1 MEYRLAQRIINL
13 KLSATDEIDNTVKK
27 MQRKGIN
34 DIISFGGGE
43 PCFDTPLT
51 VQEGAIA
58 GLRGGKTKYEP
69 TAGDYELREEIS
81 KKLKQH
87 NQINAGVEDIIVTP
101 GGKFAVYLAS
111 QVLLQPGDKVM
122 VLEPA
127 WVSYVSNAELAGA
140 EVIHIPSYE
149 ENGFQPD
156 LDLIRKKMDKSVR
169 YIVMNSPSNPTGAV
183 YAPDTIR
190 EIARIAQQY
199 GALIL
204 SDEIYEDILYQGER
218 FSPGSEFDN
227 VITINGFS
235 KTYAMTGWRLGY
247 VTAPREIIDGMIK
260 IYQQSATCVTAF
272 AQSGA
277 IDALRDPKAAA
288 DSQKMIEGYRQR
300 CELISDLI
308 KESGFFKGF
317 VPQGAFYAFPSY
329 TFNRSSLEVA
339 NLMLEKAH
347 VATVPGSAFGDCG
360 ERHIRFSYSTSK
372 ENIIEGFHRITRIA
386 DQLAKES

>member
-1 MEYRLAQRIINL
+1 MEYRLAQRVMDL
-13 KLSATDEIDNTVKK
+13 QLSATDEIDNTVKK
-27 MQRKGIN
+27 MRRAGID

-51 VQEGAIA
+51 VQDAAIA
-58 GLRGGKTKYEP
+58 GLRAGKTKYEP

-81 KKLKQH
+81 KKFKEH
-87 NQINAGVEDIIVTP
+87 NHINAGVEDILVTP
-101 GGKFAVYLAS
+101 GGKFAVFMVS
-111 QVLLQPGDKVM
+111 QAMLQPGDKVM
-122 VLEPA
+122 ALEPA

-169 YIVMNSPSNPTGAV
+169 FIVMNSPSNPTGAV
-183 YAPDTIR
+183 YLPDTIR

-218 FSPGSEFDN
+218 FSPGSEFEN

-260 IYQQSATCVTAF
+260 IYQQSATCVTSF

-277 IDALRDPKAAA
+277 IDALRNPKAAA
-288 DSQKMIEGYRQR
+288 ESRKMIEGYHER
-300 CELISDLI
+300 CVLISELIQ
-308 KESGFFKGF
+308 ESGFFKGF
-317 VPQGAFYAFPSY
+317 APHGAFYAFPSY
-329 TFNRSSLEVA
+329 TFKRSSLEVA
-339 NLMLEKAH
+339 NLLLEKAH
-347 VATVPGSAFGDCG
+347 VATVPGSAFGPCG
-360 ERHIRFSYSTSK
+360 ENHIRFSYSTSK
-372 ENIIEGFHRITRIA
+372 ENIIEGFRRIAQIA
-386 DQLAKES
+386 DQLA

>member
-1 MEYRLAQRIINL
+1 MAYKLSERVVSL

-27 MQRKGIN
+27 MQRAGIK

-43 PCFDTPLT
+43 PCFDTPLS
-51 VQEGAIA
+51 VQDAAIA
-58 GLRGGKTKYEP
+58 GLRAGKTKYEP

-81 KKLKQH
+81 LKLKRH
-87 NQINAGVEDIIVTP
+87 NNINAGVDDIIVTP
-101 GGKFAVYLAS
+101 GGKFAVFLACQS
-111 QVLLQPGDKVM
+111 LLQPGDKVM

-156 LDLIRKKMDKSVR
+156 LDLIRNKMDKSVR
-169 YIVMNSPSNPTGAV
+169 FIILNSPNNPTGAV
-183 YAPDTIR
+183 YAPDTTR
-190 EIARIAQQY
+190 EITRIAHQY
-199 GALIL
+199 GALVI
-204 SDEIYEDILYQGER
+204 SDEIYEDIIYEGQR
-218 FSPGSEFDN
+218 YSPGSDYDN

-247 VTAPREIIDGMIK
+247 VTAPREIK

-277 IDALRDPKAAA
+277 IDALRNPAAAA
-288 DSQKMIEGYRQR
+288 DSLIMIRGYHER
-300 CELISDLI
+300 CVLISELIQ
-308 KESGFFKGF
+308 ESGFFKGF
-317 VPQGAFYAFPSY
+317 VPKGAFYSFPSY
-329 TFNRSSLEVA
+329 TFNLSSLDVA
-339 NLMLEKAH
+339 NLLLEKAH

-360 ERHIRFSYSTSK
+360 ERHIRLSYSTSK
-372 ENIIEGFHRITRIA
+372 ENIIEGFKRISQIA
-386 DQLAKES
+386 DQLG

>member
-1 MEYRLAQRIINL
+1 MGYRLTQRVDNL
-13 KLSATDEIDNTVKK
+13 QLSATDEIDNVVKR
-27 MQRKGIN
+27 MQRAGIK

-51 VQEGAIA
+51 VQDAAIA
-58 GLRGGKTKYEP
+58 GLRAGKTKYEP
-69 TAGDYELREEIS
+69 TAGDFELREEIS
-81 KKLKQH
+81 NKLKLH
-87 NQINAGVEDIIVTP
+87 NHINAGVDDIIVTP
-101 GGKFAVYLAS
+101 GAKFAVYMAC
-111 QVLLQPGDKVM
+111 QALLQPGDKVM
-122 VLEPA
+122 VLEPG

-140 EVIHIPSYE
+140 EVIHIPSCE

-156 LDLIRKKMDKSVR
+156 LDLIRRKMDKSVR
-169 YIVMNSPSNPTGAV
+169 FIVINSPCNPTGAV
-183 YAPDTIR
+183 YPPNTIR
-190 EIARIAQQY
+190 EIAKIAQQY

-204 SDEIYEDILYQGER
+204 SDEIYEDILYEGER
-218 FSPGSEFDN
+218 FSAGAEFDN

-277 IDALRDPKAAA
+277 LEALRNPKAAA
-288 DSQKMIEGYRQR
+288 DSQKMVQGFHER

-308 KESGFFKGF
+308 RKSGFFKGF
-317 VPQGAFYAFPSY
+317 IPKGAFYAFPSY
-329 TFNRSSLEVA
+329 TFKQSSLDVA
-339 NLMLEKAH
+339 NLLLEKAH

-360 ERHIRFSYSTSK
+360 EGHIRISYSTSK
-372 ENIIEGFHRITRIA
+372 ENIIEGFMRIKQIA
-386 DQLAKES
+386 DQLV

>member
-1 MEYRLAQRIINL
+1 MVYKFAKRVIDL
-13 KLSATDEIDNTVKK
+13 KLSATDEIDNTVKR
-27 MQRKGIN
+27 MQRAGIN

-43 PCFDTPLT
+43 PCFDTPLS
-51 VQEGAIA
+51 VQEAAIA
-58 GLRGGKTKYEP
+58 GLRAGKTKYEP
-69 TAGDYELREEIS
+69 TAGDFELREEIS

-87 NQINAGVEDIIVTP
+87 NNITAGVDDILVTP
-101 GGKFAVYLAS
+101 GGKFAVFMAC
-111 QVLLQPGDKVM
+111 QALLEKGDKVM

-140 EVIHIPSYE
+140 EVIHIPSDE
-149 ENGFQPD
+149 SNGFQPN
-156 LDLIRKKMDKSVR
+156 LDLIRKNMDKSVR
-169 YIVMNSPSNPTGAV
+169 FIVMNSPSNPTGAV

-190 EIARIAQQY
+190 EIAKIAQKY
-199 GALIL
+199 GALVF

-218 FSPGSEFDN
+218 YSPGSEFEN

-247 VTAPREIIDGMIK
+247 VTAPRDIINEMIK

-277 IDALRDPKAAA
+277 IDALRNPKAAA
-288 DSQKMIEGYRQR
+288 DSRKMVEGYHER
-300 CELISDLI
+300 CLLISDLI
-308 KESGFFKGF
+308 QESGFFKGF
-317 VPQGAFYAFPSY
+317 VPHGAFYAFPSY
-329 TFNRSSLEVA
+329 TFKRSSLDIA
-339 NLMLEKAH
+339 TLLLEKAH

-372 ENIIEGFHRITRIA
+372 ENIIEGFRRIQQIA
-386 DQLAKES
+386 DQLE

>member
-1 MEYRLAQRIINL
+1 MEYRLAQRIIDL
-13 KLSATDEIDNTVKK
+13 KLSATDEIDNTVKR
-27 MQRKGIN
+27 MQRAGIK

-51 VQEGAIA
+51 VQDAAIA
-58 GLRGGKTKYEP
+58 GLRAGKTKYEP
-69 TAGDYELREEIS
+69 TAGDFELREEIS
-81 KKLKQH
+81 QKFKRH
-87 NQINAGVEDIIVTP
+87 NNITAGVDDILVTP

-111 QVLLQPGDKVM
+111 QALLQPGDKVM

-169 YIVMNSPSNPTGAV
+169 FIVMNSPNNPTGAV
-183 YAPDTIR
+183 YAPNTIR
-190 EIARIAQQY
+190 EIAKIAQQY

-218 FSPGSEFDN
+218 YSPGSEFDN

-277 IDALRDPKAAA
+277 IDALRNPKAAA
-288 DSQKMIEGYRQR
+288 DSQKMVQGYRER
-300 CELISDLI
+300 CELISELI
-308 KESGFFKGF
+308 TESGFFKCF
-317 VPQGAFYAFPSY
+317 IPQGAFYAFPSY

-339 NLMLEKAH
+339 NLLLEKAQ
-347 VATVPGSAFGDCG
+347 VATVPGSAFGECG

-372 ENIIEGFHRITRIA
+372 ENIIEGFRRIKQIA
-386 DQLAKES
+386 DQLA

>member
-1 MEYRLAQRIINL
+1 MGYRLAQRVINL
-13 KLSATDEIDNTVKK
+13 KLSATDEIDNTVKR
-27 MQRKGIN
+27 MQRAGIH

-51 VQEGAIA
+51 VQDAAIA
-58 GLRGGKTKYEP
+58 GLRAGKTKYEP

-81 KKLKQH
+81 KKLKRH
-87 NQINAGVEDIIVTP
+87 NHITAGVDDILVTP
-101 GGKFAVYLAS
+101 GGKFAVFMAC
-111 QVLLQPGDKVM
+111 QALLHPGDKVM

-156 LDLIRKKMDKSVR
+156 LDLIRKGMDKSVR
-169 YIVMNSPSNPTGAV
+169 FIVMNSPNNPTGAV

-199 GALIL
+199 GALIF
-204 SDEIYEDILYQGER
+204 SDEIYEDILYEGER
-218 FSPGSEFDN
+218 YSPGSEFEN

-247 VTAPREIIDGMIK
+247 VTAPSEIIDGMIK
-260 IYQQSATCVTAF
+260 IYQQSATCVTSF

-277 IDALRDPKAAA
+277 IEALRNPKAAA
-288 DSQKMIEGYRQR
+288 DSQAMVQGYRER
-300 CELISDLI
+300 CDLITELIQ
-308 KESGFFKGF
+308 ESRFFKGF

-329 TFNRSSLEVA
+329 TFSKSSLEIA
-339 NLMLEKAH
+339 NLLLEKAH
-347 VATVPGSAFGDCG
+347 VATVPGSAFGPCG
-360 ERHIRFSYSTSK
+360 EQHIRFSYSTSK
-372 ENIIEGFHRITRIA
+372 ANIIEGFKRIEQIA
-386 DQLAKES
+386 GELA

>member
-1 MEYRLAQRIINL
+1 MAYRLSQRVEGL

-27 MQRKGIN
+27 MQRAGIN

-43 PCFDTPLT
+43 PCFDTPLS
-51 VQEGAIA
+51 VQDAAIA
-58 GLRGGKTKYEP
+58 GLRAGKTKYEP

-81 KKLKQH
+81 LKFKKH
-87 NQINAGVEDIIVTP
+87 NNIIAGVDDILVTP
-101 GGKFAVYLAS
+101 GGKFAVFMACQS
-111 QVLLQPGDKVM
+111 LLQPGDKVM

-127 WVSYVSNAELAGA
+127 WVSYVSNAEMAGA

-156 LDLIRKKMDKSVR
+156 LDLIRQKMDKSVR
-169 YIVMNSPSNPTGAV
+169 FIVLNSPNNPTGAV
-183 YAPDTIR
+183 YAPETTR
-190 EIARIAQQY
+190 EITKIAQQY
-199 GALIL
+199 GALVI
-204 SDEIYEDILYQGER
+204 SDEIYEDILYEGQR
-218 FSPGSEFDN
+218 YSPGSEFDN

-277 IDALRDPKAAA
+277 IDALRNPAAAA
-288 DSQKMIEGYRQR
+288 DSRKMVEGYHERSV
-300 CELISDLI
+300 LISEQI
-308 KESGFFKGF
+308 RESGFFKGF

-329 TFNRSSLEVA
+329 TFNLSSLEMA
-339 NLMLEKAH
+339 NLLLEKAH

-360 ERHIRFSYSTSK
+360 EKHIRFSYSTSK
-372 ENIIEGFHRITRIA
+372 ENIIEGFKRIKQIA
-386 DQLAKES
+386 DKLG

>member
-1 MEYRLAQRIINL
+1 MGYRLAQRVINL
-13 KLSATDEIDNTVKK
+13 KLSATDEIDNTVKR
-27 MQRKGIN
+27 MQRAGIN

-43 PCFDTPLT
+43 PCFDTPVT
-51 VQEGAIA
+51 IQDAAIA
-58 GLRGGKTKYEP
+58 GLRAGKTKYEP

-81 KKLKQH
+81 KKFKRH
-87 NQINAGVEDIIVTP
+87 NNITAGVDDILVTP
-101 GGKFAVYLAS
+101 GGKFAVFMAC
-111 QVLLQPGDKVM
+111 QALLHPGDKVM

-156 LDLIRKKMDKSVR
+156 LDLIRKGMDKSVR
-169 YIVMNSPSNPTGAV
+169 FIVMNSPNNPTGAV
-183 YAPDTIR
+183 FPPDTIR

-199 GALIL
+199 GALVF

-218 FSPGSEFDN
+218 YSPGSEFEN

-277 IDALRDPKAAA
+277 IDALRNPKAAA
-288 DSQKMIEGYRQR
+288 DSQKMVQGYRER
-300 CELISDLI
+300 CDLISELIQ
-308 KESGFFKGF
+308 ESRFFKGF
-317 VPQGAFYAFPSY
+317 VTQGAFYAFPSY
-329 TFNRSSLEVA
+329 TFNRPSLDIA
-339 NLMLEKAH
+339 NLLLEKAH
-347 VATVPGSAFGDCG
+347 IATVPGSAFGDSG
-360 ERHIRFSYSTSK
+360 EQHIRFSYSTSK
-372 ENIIEGFHRITRIA
+372 ANIIEGFRRIEQIA
-386 DQLAKES
+386 GELA

>member
-1 MEYRLAQRIINL
+1 MEYRLAQRVIDL
-13 KLSATDEIDNTVKK
+13 KLSPTDEIDNIVKR
-27 MQRKGIN
+27 MQRTGIN

-43 PCFDTPLT
+43 PCFDTPVS
-51 VQEGAIA
+51 VQDAAIA
-58 GLRGGKTKYEP
+58 GLRAGKTKYEP
-69 TAGDYELREEIS
+69 TAGDFELREEIS
-81 KKLKQH
+81 LKFKRH
-87 NQINAGVEDIIVTP
+87 NNITAGLDDIIVTP
-101 GGKFAVYLAS
+101 GGKFAVYMAC
-111 QVLLQPGDKVM
+111 QAVLQPGDKVM

-127 WVSYVSNAELAGA
+127 WGSYMSNAELAGA

-156 LDLIRKKMDKSVR
+156 LDFIRSKMDKTVR
-169 YIVMNSPSNPTGAV
+169 FIMINSPCNPTGAV
-183 YAPDTIR
+183 YPPETIR
-190 EIARIAQQY
+190 ALARIAQQY
-199 GALIL
+199 GALVV

-218 FSPGSEFDN
+218 FSVGSEFDN

-247 VTAPREIIDGMIK
+247 VTAPREVIDGMIK

-277 IDALRDPKAAA
+277 IDALRNPKAAA
-288 DSQKMIEGYRQR
+288 DSQLMIAGYRER
-300 CELISDLI
+300 SELISDLI
-308 KESGFFKGF
+308 QESGFFKGF

-339 NLMLEKAH
+339 NLLLEKAH

-360 ERHIRFSYSTSK
+360 EGHIRFSYATTK
-372 ENIIEGFHRITRIA
+372 EKIVEGFRRINQIA
-386 DQLAKES
+386 DQLA